1 MTADF
6 PTRIPFDEAA
16 AIIDRIAAGRRLSTE
31 RIPLQR
37 GLGRVLAED
46 LVAPIALPNFDNSAM
61 DGFAV
66 RGLPVPD
73 GGWQLVGEQFAGADQ
88 GLALE
93 AGQGSRITT
102 GAPLPAGAEAIVIKE
117 NARVDGDR
125 LSTDHAPT
133 ANDHI
138 RRAGEDVRPGT
149 RLLCAGEVLTPA
161 RLGLA
166 AALGLPELAVAR
178 RPTVA
183 VFTTGDE
190 LRPPGQAL
198 APGEIHDSNRAMLQT
213 LLLAE
218 GLEPVAWPI
227 LPDNPERIRSML
239 EDAAFSFDLVITCGG
254 VSAGEKDHLPALLQS
269 RGETHFWKVRMKPG
283 MPLLFG
289 RLGESLLLGLPGNP
303 VSVLATFL
311 TLGRR
316 LIDGLQGRTE
326 PRMRW
331 RARLTETVHKRHE
344 RREFMRGRLQVDDDG
359 QLHVV
364 PDAATGS
371 HRLAAAAANDVLLVL
386 PEGAGEFAAGTAV
399 DCLPCA
405 AGRG

>member
-1 MTADF
+1 MTPDF
-6 PTRIPFDEAA
+6 PTRISFDEAA
-16 AIIDRIAAGRRLSTE
+16 GIIDRVAASRRLSTE

-66 RGLPVPD
+66 RGLPMPE
-73 GGWQLVGEQFAGADQ
+73 GGWQLVGEQFAGADR
-88 GLALE
+88 GLAL
-93 AGQGSRITT
+93 APGQGSRITT
-102 GAPLPAGAEAIVIKE
+102 GAPLPAGADAIVIKE
-117 NARVDGDR
+117 NARLDAGR
-125 LSTDHAPT
+125 LSTEHAPS

-138 RRAGEDVRPGT
+138 RRAGEDVQPGT
-149 RLLCAGEVLTPA
+149 LLLSAGDVLTPA

-166 AALGLPELAVAR
+166 AALGLAELTVAR

-190 LRPPGQAL
+190 LKPPGQAL

-227 LPDNPERIRSML
+227 LPDDPARITSML

-254 VSAGEKDHLPALLQS
+254 VSAGEKDHLPALLQT

-289 RLGESLLLGLPGNP
+289 RLGEALLLGLPGNP

-316 LIDGLQGRTE
+316 LIDGLQGRIE
-326 PRMRW
+326 PRTRW
-331 RARLTETVHKRHE
+331 RARLTEAVHKHHD
-344 RREFMRGRLQVDDDG
+344 RREFMRGRLQVDDSG
-359 QLHVV
+359 QLHVL
-364 PDAATGS
+364 PDTATGS
-371 HRLAAAAANDVLLVL
+371 HRLAAAAGNDVLLVL
-386 PEGAGEFAAGTAV
+386 PEGAGVLQAGTAV

>member
-1 MTADF
+1 MTPDF
-6 PTRIPFDEAA
+6 PTRISFDEAA
-16 AIIDRIAAGRRLSTE
+16 GIIDRVAASRRLSSE

-66 RGLPVPD
+66 RGLPMPD

-88 GLALE
+88 GLVLA

-117 NARVDGDR
+117 NARLDGDR
-125 LSTDHAPT
+125 LSTDHAPS

-138 RRAGEDVRPGT
+138 RRAGEDVQPGT
-149 RLLCAGEVLTPA
+149 LLLSAGDVLSPA

-166 AALGLPELAVAR
+166 AALGLAELTVAR

-227 LPDNPERIRSML
+227 LPDDPARITSML

-254 VSAGEKDHLPALLQS
+254 VSAGEKDHLPALLQA

-289 RLGESLLLGLPGNP
+289 RLGEALLLGLPGNP

-311 TLGRR
+311 SLGRR

-326 PRMRW
+326 PRTRW
-331 RARLTETVHKRHE
+331 RARLTDAVHKRHD
-344 RREFMRGRLQVDDDG
+344 RREFMRGRLQVDDSG
-359 QLHVV
+359 QLLVV
-364 PDAATGS
+364 PDNATGS
-371 HRLAAAAANDVLLVL
+371 HRLAAAAGNDVLLVL
-386 PEGAGEFAAGTAV
+386 PEGAGEFQAGTV
-399 DCLPCA
+399 IDCLPCA
-405 AGRG
+405 AARG

>member
-1 MTADF
+1 MNADF
-6 PTRIPFDEAA
+6 PTRIGFDEAA
-16 AIIDRIAAGRRLSTE
+16 AIIDRVARERRLSPE

-37 GLGRVLAED
+37 GLGRVLADD
-46 LVAPIALPNFDNSAM
+46 LVAPMGLPNFDNAAM

-66 RGLPVPD
+66 RGLPMPD
-73 GGWQLVGEQFAGADQ
+73 AGWQLVGEQFAGADR
-88 GLALE
+88 GLSLQV
-93 AGQGSRITT
+93 GQGSRITT
-102 GAPLPAGAEAIVIKE
+102 GAPLPAGAESILIKE

-125 LSTDHAPT
+125 LFTDTSPALHQ
-133 ANDHI
+133 HI
-138 RRAGEDVRPGT
+138 RRAGEDVEAGT
-149 RLLCAGEVLTPA
+149 PLLAAGDVLTPA
-161 RLGLA
+161 RIGLA

-198 APGEIHDSNRAMLQT
+198 APGEIHDSNRALLQT
-213 LLLAE
+213 LLVAE

-227 LPDNPERIRSML
+227 LPDDPARIAAML

-254 VSAGEKDHLPALLQS
+254 VSAGEKDHLPALLQT
-269 RGETHFWKVRMKPG
+269 RGETYFWKVRMKPG

-289 RLGESLLLGLPGNP
+289 RLGEALLLGLPGNP

-316 LIDGLQGRTE
+316 LIDGLQGRIE
-326 PRMRW
+326 PRSRW
-331 RARLTETVHKRHE
+331 RAKLSSPVDKRHE
-344 RREFMRGRLQVDDDG
+344 RLEFMRGRLQVDASG
-359 QLHVV
+359 QLHVH
-364 PDAATGS
+364 PDPATGS
-371 HRLAAAAANDVLLVL
+371 HRLAAAAGNDVLLVL
-386 PEGAGEFAAGTAV
+386 PEGAGHFAAGSVV
-399 DCLPCA
+399 DCLPSA